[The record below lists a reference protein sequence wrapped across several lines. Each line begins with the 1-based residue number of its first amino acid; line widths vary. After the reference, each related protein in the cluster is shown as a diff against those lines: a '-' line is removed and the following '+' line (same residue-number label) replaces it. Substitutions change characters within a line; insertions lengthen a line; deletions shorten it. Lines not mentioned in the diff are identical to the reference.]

1 MSRTRPAGPLQT
13 QLDLALAPQWG
24 NKANHISEYE
34 IPQFTPFYEGA
45 AGVQPVK
52 AIDGSD
58 TLDQLPGG
66 GNQILIIDKQVL
78 DQWKTKK

>member
-1 MSRTRPAGPLQT
+1 M
-13 QLDLALAPQWG
+13 
-24 NKANHISEYE
+24 
-34 IPQFTPFYEGA
+34 
-45 AGVQPVK
+45 QPVK